1 MILLDY
7 VVIKEK
13 LNLVYL
19 KVAIKENVKLIRLET
34 IVANV
39 KLVSKEIIVN
49 WNNVIQNVVKMEN
62 VSQLELDFLDVNVI
76 VGGRVQIVGRKVI
89 MNLNKMR

>member
-19 KVAIKENVKLIRLET
+19 KVVIKENVKLIRLET

>member
-1 MILLDY
+1 M
-7 VVIKEK
+7 V
-13 LNLVYL
+13 
-19 KVAIKENVKLIRLET
+19 KENVKLIRLET

-62 VSQLELDFLDVNVI
+62 VSQLELDFLDVNVRA
-76 VGGRVQIVGRKVI
+76 GGRVQIVDRKVI
-89 MNLNKMR
+89 TNLNKMR